1 LSEISCTHPQKNGKK
16 QFIVFPFF
24 PTKTTSSL
32 VPSPYDGHLLP
43 KNDEPGEPVL
53 PSGQCEEARGKTQRP
68 HETNDVDG
76 AW

>member
-1 LSEISCTHPQKNGKK
+1 MALSCCVGNIVYPPPKK
-16 QFIVFPFF
+16 WK
-24 PTKTTSSL
+24 KT
-32 VPSPYDGHLLP
+32 VDGHLLP